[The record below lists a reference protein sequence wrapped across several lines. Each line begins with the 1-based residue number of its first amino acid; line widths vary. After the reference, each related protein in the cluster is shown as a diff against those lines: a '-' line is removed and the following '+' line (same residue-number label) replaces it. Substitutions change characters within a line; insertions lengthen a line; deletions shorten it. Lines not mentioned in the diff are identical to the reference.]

1 MSIDVEYA
9 IKKDIRNNPVIREID
24 LDQKRDFLRTAGVA
38 ALVVGMLL
46 FSAWQQFKIVQ
57 HGYDVEDLRELIAV
71 EEAEQRKLR
80 LELETLRRP
89 QEVERRATRE
99 LGLVAPSPQD
109 VIVIERV
116 RPSAPAGAIIAEAR

>member
-24 LDQKRDFLRTAGVA
+24 LDQKRDFIRTAGVA
-38 ALVVGMLL
+38 ALVVAMLL

-71 EEAEQRKLR
+71 EEAEQRQLR

-89 QEVERRATRE
+89 QEIERRAVRE
-99 LGLVAPSPQD
+99 LGLVPPAPDD
-109 VIVIERV
+109 VIVLERV
-116 RPSAPAGAIIAEAR
+116 RRSAPAGAIIAEAR